1 MKPYC
6 HSDMKPMKSPLT
18 MVTEGT
24 IPYSNSL
31 TFRLSYPSLEMLSHL
46 KTGVKDY
53 GQKQI
58 NSFK

>member
-31 TFRLSYPSLEMLSHL
+31 TFGLSYPQPRDAIASKNWSKRLWS
-46 KTGVKDY
+46 KT
-53 GQKQI
+53 
-58 NSFK
+58 N